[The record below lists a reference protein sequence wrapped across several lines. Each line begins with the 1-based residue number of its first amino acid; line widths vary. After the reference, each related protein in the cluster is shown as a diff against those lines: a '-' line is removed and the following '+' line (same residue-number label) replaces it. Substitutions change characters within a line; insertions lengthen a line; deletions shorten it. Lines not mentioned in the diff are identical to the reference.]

1 MWENINSILQFSAL
15 VFFNLFCILGI
26 FAIVVL
32 VTAVN
37 SIKNKTEETLDSV
50 KESASSFGQI
60 GIGISDIFAAFPFK
74 KKKVGVLDI
83 LSAFF
88 RR

>member
-26 FAIVVL
+26 FATIAIIL
-32 VTAVN
+32 AVN
-37 SIKNKTEETLDSV
+37 GIKNKTEETLDSV

-74 KKKVGVLDI
+74 RKKVGVLDI

-88 RR
+88 RK

>member
-15 VFFNLFCILGI
+15 VFFNLFCVLGI
-26 FAIVVL
+26 FAVIVF

-37 SIKNKTEETLDSV
+37 GIKNKTEETLDSV

-74 KKKVGVLDI
+74 RKKIGMIDI
-83 LSAFF
+83 FSALF
-88 RR
+88 RK

>member
-26 FAIVVL
+26 FAVV
-32 VTAVN
+32 VIIFSVN
-37 SIKNKTEETLDSV
+37 SVKNKTEEALDSL
-50 KESASSFGQI
+50 KETASSFGQI

-74 KKKVGVLDI
+74 RKKLGVLDI
-83 LSAFF
+83 LTTLF
-88 RR
+88 RK